1 MPKAYSSDN
10 VLPTIPE
17 PNKKKEEEKEVL
29 PDVSDDAAPTRQ
41 EEDMFDVKPKRK
53 RGKKKVVMEVNEQL
67 DIDAELSKMKTSGRT
82 KGQKDTKERKKRY
95 GGGKKMSQQALDN
108 LAKARAKAAANRK
121 RRKELL
127 ALKKEQEEEN
137 TTSSNK
143 METSTSSNKM
153 EILENKVKAP
163 PKQVKLPQTRRR
175 PTKDEV
181 ESNFFN
187 LMDKY
192 YVKRDRVKAERKKK
206 AQLEAKAH
214 HQKRVKQTKPTHS
227 IVKKKSHQF
236 NNWDSLF

>member
-1 MPKAYSSDN
+1 MPKAYSDDN

-17 PNKKKEEEKEVL
+17 PNSKEEEEAL
-29 PDVSDDAAPTRQ
+29 PEISDDAAPTRK
-41 EEDMFDVKPKRK
+41 EEEMFDVKPKRK
-53 RGKKKVVMEVNEQL
+53 RAKKKVVMEVKEQL
-67 DIDAELSKMKTSGRT
+67 DIDAELSKIKPSGRT
-82 KGQKDTKERKKRY
+82 KGQKDTFQRKKRY
-95 GGGKKMSQQALDN
+95 GGGKKMTQQALDN

-127 ALKKEQEEEN
+127 ELKKKQEEEAKD
-137 TTSSNK
+137 SSNK
-143 METSTSSNKM
+143 S
-153 EILENKVKAP
+153 EISENIIKTP
-163 PKQVKLPQTRRR
+163 LKQVKPTPQTRRR
-175 PTKDEV
+175 PTTDEV

-214 HQKRVKQTKPTHS
+214 HQKRIKQTKPTPN

>member
-29 PDVSDDAAPTRQ
+29 PDLSDDAAPTRK

-53 RGKKKVVMEVNEQL
+53 RAKKKVVMEVKEQL

-127 ALKKEQEEEN
+127 ELKKKQEEEKQ
-137 TTSSNK
+137 TTSNK
-143 METSTSSNKM
+143 IENV
-153 EILENKVKAP
+153 ENKVKAP